1 MSDTNI
7 VKIYVGLDDTA
18 LISCPHCSRKKMMPV
33 SSCKGKKSRIKI
45 KCGCNNVFICELDF
59 RKKFRKKI
67 NLPGKFTNHSRKN
80 TRGDIIVKNLSMNG
94 LGFTTVDINKLQKG
108 EGITVSFKLDNA
120 NRTIIK
126 KELIVRDIQKNT
138 VGCEFEKS
146 CQYTLDADL
155 GFYLMA

>member
-1 MSDTNI
+1 M
-7 VKIYVGLDDTA
+7 K
-18 LISCPHCSRKKMMPV
+18 
-33 SSCKGKKSRIKI
+33 
-45 KCGCNNVFICELDF
+45 
-59 RKKFRKKI
+59 
-67 NLPGKFTNHSRKN
+67 
-80 TRGDIIVKNLSMNG
+80 G

-108 EGITVSFKLDNA
+108 EEITVSFKLDNA
-120 NRTIIK
+120 NRTTIK